1 MSETIVAIATP
12 PGRSAIACI
21 RLSGDEALE
30 IVNKLILPKDLVIK
44 SWTMKHCILIEPKSC
59 RKLDDV
65 IIAYMKKPKSYTGE
79 DMIEI
84 YCHGGMAIVKSIFEA
99 LVIVGAKPAEAG
111 EFTKRAFLN
120 GKMDLIQAE
129 AIDEVTRAE
138 TKEELF
144 NLNKNLFG
152 FLSAQINAILSKI
165 IRIKSWI
172 EAKISFPDDTIEEDI
187 NIEEALSEALNE
199 INEIFEKSGDIERML
214 YGYRVTII
222 GKTNVGKSSIFNAI
236 IGWNRMIVS
245 PSPSTTHDYVEET
258 VEIFGEKIKLVDT
271 AGSVENPTELDLIF
285 TQKTYEILERS
296 NLILLV
302 VDMTDYSEIDDE
314 IIKKYLNSNTII
326 VINKADLSSKI
337 PPKLLKLIGKNYIIV
352 SAQNGEGISKLKE
365 VIAVEAKKDSNRD
378 KELFIN
384 ERQKGILLRAKEI
397 LRNILLIENKENH
410 LDILAFELDKAIN
423 TLSEEIGLNINGE
436 VFSSIFK
443 NFCIGK

>member
-423 TLSEEIGLNINGE
+423 ALSEEIGLNISGE

>member
-1 MSETIVAIATP
+1 
-12 PGRSAIACI
+12 
-21 RLSGDEALE
+21 
-30 IVNKLILPKDLVIK
+30 
-44 SWTMKHCILIEPKSC
+44 
-59 RKLDDV
+59 
-65 IIAYMKKPKSYTGE
+65 
-79 DMIEI
+79 
-84 YCHGGMAIVKSIFEA
+84 
-99 LVIVGAKPAEAG
+99 
-111 EFTKRAFLN
+111 
-120 GKMDLIQAE
+120 
-129 AIDEVTRAE
+129 
-138 TKEELF
+138 
-144 NLNKNLFG
+144 
-152 FLSAQINAILSKI
+152 
-165 IRIKSWI
+165 
-172 EAKISFPDDTIEEDI
+172 
-187 NIEEALSEALNE
+187 
-199 INEIFEKSGDIERML
+199 ML